1 MTGKIAVG
9 CSIYSVSGEE
19 CEQILEYPSTDGAV
33 VRQNDDRHHPCQE
46 SGRSELFVQ
55 HTVSGKRSLFGLASH
70 GNLRDQQGKT
80 KGQCKN
86 DVYEDEGTS
95 AILSCQIRKTPN
107 ISKTYSTSGCGH
119 NKAQRAS
126 KAAALMMM

>member
-1 MTGKIAVG
+1 MPGI
-9 CSIYSVSGEE
+9 
-19 CEQILEYPSTDGAV
+19 
-33 VRQNDDRHHPCQE
+33 
-46 SGRSELFVQ
+46 RSERLLFS